1 MLGSMPATELAS
13 VGAPRRSGTIKKR
26 RGIKSVFRSAG
37 FDWPFNN
44 AYRKMTSNCSKLIFL
59 NWLLAAICLILAAT
73 CAAFL
78 ARQRA
83 MVERAARPEPMHS
96 DAASSFH
103 RPASSPTPPATR
115 PSAAPLASIVEKLV
129 APRPITSEPLAPKPA
144 DPEARRITVEEL
156 STTDLF
162 KATSPSVVHITTEA
176 VRRDFFELDLMKIP
190 KGSGTGF
197 IWDRQ
202 GHVVTNYHVIRDAD
216 FARVALADHTSWP
229 AKLVGAAP
237 DKDLA
242 VLKIG
247 APAERLTAVKVGQ
260 SKNLEVGLKVF
271 AIGNPFGLDQTLTTG
286 IISALG
292 REIESANE
300 RTIRDVIQTDAAIN
314 PGNSGGPLLD
324 SQGNLIG
331 VNTAIYS
338 PSGAYAG
345 IGFAIPVDTVRRV
358 VPQLIEHGKL
368 IRPGLKIELAPESL
382 SKRLR
387 LKGVLVL
394 NVDSGST
401 AEVAGLRP
409 TRLSRSR
416 EIALGDI
423 ITAVDAKPVASA
435 DDLWLILEEYK
446 VGEVVSLSIAR
457 DGEPA
462 NLRVALE
469 AID

>member
-1 MLGSMPATELAS
+1 
-13 VGAPRRSGTIKKR
+13 
-26 RGIKSVFRSAG
+26 
-37 FDWPFNN
+37 
-44 AYRKMTSNCSKLIFL
+44 MTTNCSKLIVL
-59 NWLLAAICLILAAT
+59 NWLLAAICLLLAAT

-78 ARQRA
+78 VNQRA
-83 MVERAARPEPMHS
+83 MVVQAARTEVIRP
-96 DAASSFH
+96 DAAASSQ
-103 RPASSPTPPATR
+103 RPASSPAPTATPPSVT
-115 PSAAPLASIVEKLV
+115 PLASIVEKLV
-129 APRPITSEPLAPKPA
+129 APKPIVSEPLAPKPA

-162 KATSPSVVHITTEA
+162 KSTSPSVVHITTEA

-197 IWDRQ
+197 VWDRQ

-242 VLKIG
+242 VLKIE
-247 APAERLTAVKVGQ
+247 APLERLTAVKVGR

-292 REIESANE
+292 REIESSNE

-368 IRPGLKIELAPESL
+368 IRPGLKIELGPESL

-401 AEVAGLRP
+401 AETAGLQP

-416 EIALGDI
+416 EITLGDV
-423 ITAVDAKPVASA
+423 ITAVEEKPVASA
-435 DDLWLILEEYK
+435 DDLWLILEEYEI
-446 VGEVVSLSIAR
+446 GDVVNLSILR
-457 DGEPA
+457 DGEPVK
-462 NLRVALE
+462 LKVVLE